1 MNKSIYNYA
10 DNVSYQTTGDNIM
23 VVNPETNKV
32 YILGEIESMIWSLIP
47 NHTFDSILYCIQES
61 YEGDDIAY
69 DLSNFLDA
77 LLEKQLIHLYL
88 PEN

>member
-1 MNKSIYNYA
+1 MNDAIYNYA
-10 DNVSYQTTGDNIM
+10 DSISYQTTGDHIM

-32 YILGEIESMIWSLIP
+32 YILGEIESIIWSLIP
-47 NHTFDSILYCIQES
+47 NQTFGSILYRIQES

-69 DLSNFLDA
+69 DLSNFLNA
-77 LLEKQLIHLYL
+77 LLEKQLIHLYH